1 MEIINP
7 ITAERC
13 NAYIGKPVC
22 AILHDGSRVYGYL
35 RSIEGERL
43 ILAEQAETVGTSEK
57 NKKGK
62 KAKAQGFTPFSPFG
76 FFPGGTLALEFALIA
91 LLFAVPFFW

>member
-1 MEIINP
+1 MA
-7 ITAERC
+7 AEFTGIC
-13 NAYIGKPVC
+13 AVLKENASYSQSKRRPSV
-22 AILHDGSRVYGYL
+22 LL
-35 RSIEGERL
+35 RKI
-43 ILAEQAETVGTSEK
+43 
-57 NKKGK
+57 KKGK